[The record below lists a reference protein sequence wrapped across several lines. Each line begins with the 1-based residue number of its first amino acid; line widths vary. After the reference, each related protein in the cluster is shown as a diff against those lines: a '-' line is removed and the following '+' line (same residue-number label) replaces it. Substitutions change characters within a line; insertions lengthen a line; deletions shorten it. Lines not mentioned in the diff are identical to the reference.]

1 MHVSERLL
9 QLYADTNAATR
20 TKLQDVIK
28 QNLGDGK
35 SLTVS
40 FEELTGTTNTT
51 LSTDEKSGADFAA
64 WIKDGKKDAMF
75 LPYYV
80 SLLEMHETVL
90 NKEATVP
97 QSAPIDKTT
106 VNETSVVEK
115 TVLNV
120 PEPPLVETPKV
131 EEKTSAPK
139 QRYMPEAPVPS
150 RAERAKYQRTIEP
163 AKPRRK
169 SGKWIGVLLFLIL
182 LIGGGYFGYP
192 YVLDFLEPKQEA
204 KVVEETPK
212 PDPEPVVQEP
222 ETNYVWLAS
231 KNVNLVSEPNGTT
244 VTYIGDI
251 GDRYEILKEQD
262 EHVEVNLDGTTAWVP
277 LDSVTT
283 NWPTRDLTDSALLD
297 WVNTNLNND
306 WLGESVP
313 DFFAMNEAALTETI
327 GAPYGRE
334 TDALNAYAFYN
345 GGFFVIQKDKV
356 HAIDWT
362 NTQTTREVFSPLGE
376 PVLETADAMV
386 YESETYSLRLFEGT
400 NGQTR
405 VRLTEK

>member
-20 TKLQDVIK
+20 TKLQDAIK

-40 FEELTGTTNTT
+40 FKELTGTTESSLPTE
-51 LSTDEKSGADFAA
+51 EKSASDFAG
-64 WIKDGKKDAMF
+64 WIKDGKKDATF

-80 SLLEMHETVL
+80 SLLEMHEDVL
-90 NKEATVP
+90 KKEATVP
-97 QSAPIDKTT
+97 QSTPIDKT
-106 VNETSVVEK
+106 VVK
-115 TVLNV
+115 GTPIVDKASIPA
-120 PEPPLVETPKV
+120 PEPPVVETPKQ
-131 EEKTSAPK
+131 EERATAAKP
-139 QRYMPEAPVPS
+139 RYTPEIPVPS
-150 RAERAKYQRTIEP
+150 RAERAKYQRKIEP
-163 AKPRRK
+163 ARPRRRL
-169 SGKWIGVLLFLIL
+169 GKWIGVLFLLAL
-182 LIGGGYFGYP
+182 LIGGGYIGYP
-192 YVLDFLEPKQEA
+192 YVMDLLEPKQEA
-204 KVVEETPK
+204 KVVDETPK

-262 EHVEVNLDGTTAWVP
+262 DHVEVNLDGTTAWVP

-283 NWPTRDLTDSALLD
+283 DWPTRDLTDSALLD

-306 WLGESVP
+306 WLGESIP

-345 GGFFVIQKDKV
+345 DGFFVIQQDKV

-376 PVLETADAMV
+376 PVLETDDAMV
-386 YESETYSLRLFEGT
+386 YESETYSLRLFEGS

-405 VRLTEK
+405 VRLMEK

>member
-20 TKLQDVIK
+20 TKLQDTIK

-35 SLTVS
+35 SLRMS

-51 LSTDEKSGADFAA
+51 LSTEEKSAADFAS
-64 WIKDGKKDAMF
+64 WIKDGKKDATF

-80 SLLEMHETVL
+80 SLLEMHEDVL
-90 NKEATVP
+90 NKD
-97 QSAPIDKTT
+97 SAVQQLTPVDKTM
-106 VNETSVVEK
+106 VNETSVSEKVEV
-115 TVLNV
+115 TV
-120 PEPPLVETPKV
+120 PEPPVVEVPKS

-163 AKPRRK
+163 ARPRRR
-169 SGKWIGVLLFLIL
+169 SGKWIGVLFFLIL
-182 LIGGGYFGYP
+182 LIGGGYLGYP
-192 YVLDFLEPKQEA
+192 YVLDLLEPKQEA
-204 KVVEETPK
+204 NVVEETPK

-251 GDRYEILKEQD
+251 GDRYEIVKEQD
-262 EHVEVNLDGTTAWVP
+262 DHVEVNLDGTTAWAP
-277 LDSVTT
+277 LDAVTT
-283 NWPTRDLTDSALLD
+283 DWPQRDLTDSALLD

-306 WLGESVP
+306 WLGEAIP

-345 GGFFVIQKDKV
+345 GGFFVIQQDKV

-362 NTQTTREVFSPLGE
+362 NTQTTRETFTSLGE
-376 PVLETADAMV
+376 PVLETDDAVV

>member
-9 QLYADTNAATR
+9 QLYVDTNATTR
-20 TKLQDVIK
+20 TKLQDTIK

-35 SLTVS
+35 SLSKS
-40 FEELTGTTNTT
+40 FEELTG
-51 LSTDEKSGADFAA
+51 STPKALPTEEKSAADFAA
-64 WIKDGKKDAMF
+64 WIKDGKKDATF

-80 SLLEMHETVL
+80 SLLEMHNDVL

-97 QSAPIDKTT
+97 QSKSVDKTT

-115 TVLNV
+115 TVV
-120 PEPPLVETPKV
+120 TAPDPTVVEAPKV
-131 EEKTSAPK
+131 EEKSSVPK

-150 RAERAKYQRTIEP
+150 RAERAKYQLTIEP

-169 SGKWIGVLLFLIL
+169 SGKWIGVFFLLAL
-182 LIGGGYFGYP
+182 LIGGSYIGYP
-192 YVLDFLEPKQEA
+192 YVLDLLAPKQEA

-231 KNVNLVSEPNGTT
+231 KNVNLVSEPNGAT

-251 GDRYEILKEQD
+251 GDRYEVVKEQD
-262 EHVEVNLDGTTAWVP
+262 EHVEVNLDGTTAWAP
-277 LDSVTT
+277 LDAVTT
-283 NWPTRDLTDSALLD
+283 DWPQRDLTDSVLLD
-297 WVNTNLNND
+297 WVNTNLNNA
-306 WLGESVP
+306 WLGEAIP
-313 DFFAMNEAALTETI
+313 DLFAMNEATLTETI

-345 GGFFVIQKDKV
+345 GGFFVIQQDKV

-376 PVLETADAMV
+376 PVLETDDAMV

>member
-20 TKLQDVIK
+20 TNLQEVINR
-28 QNLGDGK
+28 NLGDGK

-40 FEELTGTTNTT
+40 FEELTGTTEPSLPTE
-51 LSTDEKSGADFAA
+51 EKSAADFAA
-64 WIKDGKKDAMF
+64 WIKDGKKDATF

-80 SLLEMHETVL
+80 SLLEMYEDVL
-90 NKEATVP
+90 NKEATVLK
-97 QSAPIDKTT
+97 SAPIDKTT
-106 VNETSVVEK
+106 VKEPTIADKVSVPVTEPTVVEAPK
-115 TVLNV
+115 AK
-120 PEPPLVETPKV
+120 EKPP
-131 EEKTSAPK
+131 APK
-139 QRYMPEAPVPS
+139 QRYLPEAPVPS

-163 AKPRRK
+163 ARPKRK
-169 SGKWIGVLLFLIL
+169 SGKWIGALFLLAL
-182 LIGGGYFGYP
+182 LIGGGYIGYP
-192 YVLDFLEPKQEA
+192 YVMDLLEPKQEA
-204 KVVEETPK
+204 KVVEKTPK

-283 NWPTRDLTDSALLD
+283 DWPTRDLTDSALLD

-306 WLGESVP
+306 WLGETIP

-345 GGFFVIQKDKV
+345 GGFFVIQQDKV

-376 PVLETADAMV
+376 PVLETDDAVV

>member
-9 QLYADTNAATR
+9 QLYADTNATTR
-20 TKLQDVIK
+20 TNLQDLIK

-35 SLTVS
+35 SLSVS
-40 FEELTGTTNTT
+40 YEELTGSSDAT
-51 LSTDEKSGADFAA
+51 LSADEKSSEDFAA

-80 SLLEMHETVL
+80 SLLEMHEAVL
-90 NKEATVP
+90 RKEATIP
-97 QSAPIDKTT
+97 QSKSIDK
-106 VNETSVVEK
+106 VIVEETRIVEK
-115 TVLNV
+115 APVPAPTVV
-120 PEPPLVETPKV
+120 KDSKPREKSAVSKPRYTPEI
-131 EEKTSAPK
+131 
-139 QRYMPEAPVPS
+139 PVPS
-150 RAERAKYQRTIEP
+150 RTERAKYNRTIEP
-163 AKPRRK
+163 ARPRRK
-169 SGKWIGVLLFLIL
+169 SRKWIGALFFFAL
-182 LIGGGYFGYP
+182 LIGGGYIGYP
-192 YVLDFLEPKQEA
+192 YVMDLLEPKQEA
-204 KVVEETPK
+204 KIVKEAPK

-251 GDRYEILKEQD
+251 GDRYEIVQEQD
-262 EHVEVNLDGTTAWVP
+262 DHIEVDLDGTTAWAP
-277 LDSVTT
+277 LDAVTT
-283 NWPTRDLTDSALLD
+283 DWPTRDLTDSALLD
-297 WVNTNLNND
+297 WVNTNLNNE
-306 WLGESVP
+306 WLSESIP

-327 GAPYGRE
+327 GAPFGRE

-345 GGFFVIQKDKV
+345 GGFFVIQDDKV

-362 NTQTTREVFSPLGE
+362 NTQTTREAFSPLGE
-376 PVLETADAMV
+376 AVLETDDAVV

>member
-20 TKLQDVIK
+20 TKLQDTIK

-35 SLTVS
+35 SLCTS
-40 FEELTGTTNTT
+40 FEELTG
-51 LSTDEKSGADFAA
+51 STPKALPTEEKSAADFAA
-64 WIKDGKKDAMF
+64 WIKDGKKDATL

-80 SLLEMHETVL
+80 SLLEMHNDVL
-90 NKEATVP
+90 NKEAVIP
-97 QSAPIDKTT
+97 QSTPGDKTT
-106 VNETSVVEK
+106 VNETSAIEK
-115 TVLNV
+115 TVV
-120 PEPPLVETPKV
+120 PTPEPTVVEAPKV
-131 EEKTSAPK
+131 EEKSFTPK

-163 AKPRRK
+163 ARPRRK
-169 SGKWIGVLLFLIL
+169 SGKWIGVVFLLAL
-182 LIGGGYFGYP
+182 LIGGGYMGYP
-192 YVLDFLEPKQEA
+192 YVMDLLEPKQEA
-204 KVVEETPK
+204 KVIEETPK

-222 ETNYVWLAS
+222 EPNYVWLAS

-262 EHVEVNLDGTTAWVP
+262 EHVEVNLNGTTAWVP

-283 NWPTRDLTDSALLD
+283 DWPTRDLTDSALLD

-306 WLGESVP
+306 WLGESIP
-313 DFFAMNEAALTETI
+313 DFYAMNEAALTETM

-345 GGFFVIQKDKV
+345 GGFFVIQDDKV

-376 PVLETADAMV
+376 PVLETDDAVV

>member
-20 TKLQDVIK
+20 TKLQDLIK

-35 SLTVS
+35 SLRTS
-40 FEELTGTTNTT
+40 FEELTGSVNNQLPTE
-51 LSTDEKSGADFAA
+51 EKSVTDFAA
-64 WIKDGKKDAMF
+64 WIKDGKKDATF

-80 SLLEMHETVL
+80 SLLEMHDAVL
-90 NKEATVP
+90 NKELTVP
-97 QSAPIDKTT
+97 QSAPVDKTT
-106 VNETSVVEK
+106 VKQAPAGEK
-115 TVLNV
+115 STVTVPKSSKLNA
-120 PEPPLVETPKV
+120 PKA
-131 EEKTSAPK
+131 EEKPTASKP
-139 QRYMPEAPVPS
+139 RYTPEVPVPS

-163 AKPRRK
+163 ARPRRK
-169 SGKWIGVLLFLIL
+169 SGKWIGVLFFLTL
-182 LIGGGYFGYP
+182 LIGGGYLGYP

-204 KVVEETPK
+204 QVVEETPK
-212 PDPEPVVQEP
+212 PDPEPIVQEP

-251 GDRYEILKEQD
+251 GDRYEVLKEED
-262 EHVEVNLDGTTAWVP
+262 DHVEVDLDGTTAWAP
-277 LDSVTT
+277 LDAVTKE
-283 NWPTRDLTDSALLD
+283 WPTRELMDSALLD
-297 WVNTNLNND
+297 WVNTNLDNV
-306 WLGESVP
+306 WLGESVT
-313 DFFAMNEAALTETI
+313 DFFTMNEAALTETI

-345 GGFFVIQKDKV
+345 GGFFVIQQDKV

-362 NTQTTREVFSPLGE
+362 NTQTTRETFSSLGE
-376 PVLETADAMV
+376 PVLETDDALV

>member
-9 QLYADTNAATR
+9 QLYADVDASTR
-20 TKLQDVIK
+20 TKLQTLIK

-40 FEELTGTTNTT
+40 FEELTGATKAS
-51 LSTDEKSGADFAA
+51 LPTDEKSAADFTA
-64 WIKDGKKDAMF
+64 WIKDGKKDATF

-80 SLLEMHETVL
+80 SLLEKHDRVL

-97 QSAPIDKTT
+97 QPIKVDKTV
-106 VNETSVVEK
+106 VNETIADAASEK
-115 TVLNV
+115 TPQSAAQTQKPRYV
-120 PEPPLVETPKV
+120 PE
-131 EEKTSAPK
+131 TS
-139 QRYMPEAPVPS
+139 VPS
-150 RAERAKYQRTIEP
+150 RAERAKRIEP
-163 AKPRRK
+163 ARPRK
-169 SGKWIGVLLFLIL
+169 KKGKWLGGLLLVAVLL
-182 LIGGGYFGYP
+182 GGGYIGYP
-192 YVLDFLEPKQEA
+192 YVAALFEPSETTEVEA
-204 KVVEETPK
+204 PAPE
-212 PDPEPVVQEP
+212 PEPVVEQP
-222 ETNYVWLAS
+222 ETNYVWLAT

-251 GDRYEILKEQD
+251 GDRYEIVNEQD
-262 EHVEVNLDGTTAWVP
+262 DHVEVDLDGTTAWVA
-277 LDSVTT
+277 LDAVTT
-283 NWPTRDLTDSALLD
+283 DWPSRDLTDSTLLD
-297 WVNTNLNND
+297 WAETNLDNA
-306 WLGESVP
+306 WLGETLP

-345 GGFFVIQKDKV
+345 GGFFVIQDDQV

-362 NTQTTREVFSPLGE
+362 NTQLAREAFDPLGE
-376 PVLETADAMV
+376 PVIETNDALV
-386 YESETYSLRLFEGT
+386 YESETYSLRLFIGT

>member
-40 FEELTGTTNTT
+40 FEELTGTTEPSLPTE
-51 LSTDEKSGADFAA
+51 EKSASDFAG
-64 WIKDGKKDAMF
+64 WIKDGKKDATF

-80 SLLEMHETVL
+80 SLLEMQEDVL

-97 QSAPIDKTT
+97 QSAPVDKTT
-106 VNETSVVEK
+106 VNETFVVEK
-115 TVLNV
+115 TVITA
-120 PEPPLVETPKV
+120 PELAVVEAPKV
-131 EEKTSAPK
+131 EEKTSVPK

-169 SGKWIGVLLFLIL
+169 SGKWIGVLFFLIL

-192 YVLDFLEPKQEA
+192 YVLDLLEPKQEA
-204 KVVEETPK
+204 KIVEETPK
-212 PDPEPVVQEP
+212 PDPEPVVQEA
-222 ETNYVWLAS
+222 ETNYIWLAS

-251 GDRYEILKEQD
+251 GDRYEIVKEQD
-262 EHVEVNLDGTTAWVP
+262 DHVEVNLDGTTAWAP
-277 LDSVTT
+277 LDAVTT
-283 NWPTRDLTDSALLD
+283 DWPQRDLTDSALLD

-306 WLGESVP
+306 WLGESIP

-334 TDALNAYAFYN
+334 TDALNAYAFYS
-345 GGFFVIQKDKV
+345 GGFFVIQQDKV

-362 NTQTTREVFSPLGE
+362 NTQTTREAFSSLGE
-376 PVLETADAMV
+376 PVLETDDAVV

>member
-20 TKLQDVIK
+20 TKLQDTIK

-35 SLTVS
+35 SLSKS
-40 FEELTGTTNTT
+40 FEELTC
-51 LSTDEKSGADFAA
+51 STSESLPTEEKSAVDFAA
-64 WIKDGKKDAMF
+64 WIKDGKKDATF

-80 SLLEMHETVL
+80 SLLEMHNDVL
-90 NKEATVP
+90 NKEATST
-97 QSAPIDKTT
+97 QSNPIDKTT
-106 VNETSVVEK
+106 VNETSVIEK
-115 TVLNV
+115 TVV
-120 PEPPLVETPKV
+120 TAPEPAVVEAPKV
-131 EEKTSAPK
+131 EEKTSTPK

-163 AKPRRK
+163 AKPRRR
-169 SGKWIGVLLFLIL
+169 SGKWIGVLFLLAL
-182 LIGGGYFGYP
+182 LIGGGYIGYP
-192 YVLDFLEPKQEA
+192 YVLDLLEPKQEA
-204 KVVEETPK
+204 KVVEEAPK

-262 EHVEVNLDGTTAWVP
+262 DHIEVNLDGTTAWVP

-283 NWPTRDLTDSALLD
+283 DWPTRDLTDSALLD

-306 WLGESVP
+306 WLGEAIP

-345 GGFFVIQKDKV
+345 GGFFVIQQDKV

-376 PVLETADAMV
+376 PVLETDDAVV

>member
-35 SLTVS
+35 SLSKS
-40 FEELTGTTNTT
+40 FEELTGATQESLPTE
-51 LSTDEKSGADFAA
+51 EKSASDFAG
-64 WIKDGKKDAMF
+64 WIKDGKKDATF

-80 SLLEMHETVL
+80 SLLEMHENVL

-97 QSAPIDKTT
+97 QSVSIDKTGVKGTPLVDKASVPASEPT
-106 VNETSVVEK
+106 VVETSK
-115 TVLNV
+115 TEDKA
-120 PEPPLVETPKV
+120 P
-131 EEKTSAPK
+131 APK

-150 RAERAKYQRTIEP
+150 RAERTKYQRTIEP
-163 AKPRRK
+163 AKPRRR
-169 SGKWIGVLLFLIL
+169 SGKWIGVLFLLAL

-192 YVLDFLEPKQEA
+192 YVLDLLEPKQEA

-251 GDRYEILKEQD
+251 GDRYEIVKEQD
-262 EHVEVNLDGTTAWVP
+262 DHVEVNLDGTTAWAP
-277 LDSVTT
+277 LDAVTT
-283 NWPTRDLTDSALLD
+283 DWPTRDLTDSTLLE

-345 GGFFVIQKDKV
+345 GGFFVIQQDKV

-362 NTQTTREVFSPLGE
+362 NTQTTREAFSSLGE
-376 PVLETADAMV
+376 PVLATDDAMV

>member
-9 QLYADTNAATR
+9 QLYADVDASTR
-20 TKLQDVIK
+20 TKLQTLIK

-40 FEELTGTTNTT
+40 FEELTGATKAS
-51 LSTDEKSGADFAA
+51 LPTDEKSAADFTA
-64 WIKDGKKDAMF
+64 WIKDGKKDATF

-80 SLLEMHETVL
+80 SLLEKHDRVL

-97 QSAPIDKTT
+97 QPIKVDKTV
-106 VNETSVVEK
+106 VNETIADAVSEK
-115 TVLNV
+115 TPQSAAQTQKPRYV
-120 PEPPLVETPKV
+120 PE
-131 EEKTSAPK
+131 TS
-139 QRYMPEAPVPS
+139 VPS
-150 RAERAKYQRTIEP
+150 RAERAKRIEP
-163 AKPRRK
+163 ARPRK
-169 SGKWIGVLLFLIL
+169 KKGKWLGGLLLVAVLL
-182 LIGGGYFGYP
+182 GGGYIGYP
-192 YVLDFLEPKQEA
+192 YVAALFEPSETTEVEA
-204 KVVEETPK
+204 PAPE
-212 PDPEPVVQEP
+212 PEPVVEAP
-222 ETNYVWLAS
+222 ETNYVWLAT

-251 GDRYEILKEQD
+251 GDRYEIVNEQD
-262 EHVEVNLDGTTAWVP
+262 DHVEVDLDGTTAWVA
-277 LDSVTT
+277 LDAVTT
-283 NWPTRDLTDSALLD
+283 DWPSRDLTDSTLLD
-297 WVNTNLNND
+297 WAETNLDNA
-306 WLGESVP
+306 WLGEALP

-345 GGFFVIQKDKV
+345 GGFFVIQDDQV

-362 NTQTTREVFSPLGE
+362 NTQLAREAFDPLGE
-376 PVLETADAMV
+376 PVIETSDALV
-386 YESETYSLRLFEGT
+386 YESETYSLRLFIGT

>member
-40 FEELTGTTNTT
+40 FEELTGTTESSLPTE
-51 LSTDEKSGADFAA
+51 EKSAADFAA
-64 WIKDGKKDAMF
+64 WIKDGKKDATF

-80 SLLEMHETVL
+80 SLLEMHNDVL
-90 NKEATVP
+90 NKETAVQ
-97 QSAPIDKTT
+97 QSTPGDKTT
-106 VNETSVVEK
+106 VNETPVVEK
-115 TVLNV
+115 TVVNP
-120 PEPPLVETPKV
+120 PEPTVIETPKV
-131 EEKTSAPK
+131 EEKPSAPK

-163 AKPRRK
+163 ARPRRK
-169 SGKWIGVLLFLIL
+169 SGKWIGVLFLLIL
-182 LIGGGYFGYP
+182 LIGGGYIGYP
-192 YVLDFLEPKQEA
+192 YVMDLLEPKQEA

-212 PDPEPVVQEP
+212 PDPEPVAQEP

-262 EHVEVNLDGTTAWVP
+262 EHVEVNLDGTTAWAP
-277 LDSVTT
+277 LDAVTT
-283 NWPTRDLTDSALLD
+283 DWPTRDLTDSALLD

-306 WLGESVP
+306 WLGESIP

-345 GGFFVIQKDKV
+345 GGFFVIQQDKV

-376 PVLETADAMV
+376 PVLETDDAMV

>member
-9 QLYADTNAATR
+9 QLYADTNATTR
-20 TKLQDVIK
+20 TKLQDTIK

-35 SLTVS
+35 SLNKS
-40 FEELTGTTNTT
+40 FKELTGST
-51 LSTDEKSGADFAA
+51 LDALPTEEKSAADFAA
-64 WIKDGKKDAMF
+64 WIKDGKKDATF

-80 SLLEMHETVL
+80 SLLEMHENVL

-97 QSAPIDKTT
+97 QSASIDKTVVKEST
-106 VNETSVVEK
+106 LVDKASVPA
-115 TVLNV
+115 
-120 PEPPLVETPKV
+120 PEPAGVESPKA
-131 EEKTSAPK
+131 EEKPSAPK

-150 RAERAKYQRTIEP
+150 RAERANYQRTIEP
-163 AKPRRK
+163 ARPRRR
-169 SGKWIGVLLFLIL
+169 SGKWIGVVFLLAL
-182 LIGGGYFGYP
+182 LIGGGYIGYP
-192 YVLDFLEPKQEA
+192 YVMDLLEPKQEA

-251 GDRYEILKEQD
+251 GDRYEIVKEQD
-262 EHVEVNLDGTTAWVP
+262 DHVEVNLDGTTAWAP
-277 LDSVTT
+277 LDAVTT
-283 NWPTRDLTDSALLD
+283 DWPQRDLTDSALLD

-306 WLGESVP
+306 WLGEAIP
-313 DFFAMNEAALTETI
+313 DFFSMNEAALTETI

-345 GGFFVIQKDKV
+345 GGFFVIQQDKV

-362 NTQTTREVFSPLGE
+362 NTQTTREAFGPLGE
-376 PVLETADAMV
+376 PVLETDDAMV

>member
-20 TKLQDVIK
+20 TKLQDAIK
-28 QNLGDGK
+28 HNLGDGK
-35 SLTVS
+35 SLSRS
-40 FEELTGTTNTT
+40 FEELTSTTNTT
-51 LSTDEKSGADFAA
+51 LSTDEKSAADFAA

-80 SLLEMHETVL
+80 SLLEMHENVL
-90 NKEATVP
+90 NKKATST
-97 QSAPIDKTT
+97 QSNPIDKTT
-106 VNETSVVEK
+106 VNETSAVEK
-115 TVLNV
+115 TVVIV
-120 PEPPLVETPKV
+120 PEPTVVEAPKV
-131 EEKTSAPK
+131 EEKPSAPK

-163 AKPRRK
+163 ARPRRK
-169 SGKWIGVLLFLIL
+169 SGKWIGALFLLAL
-182 LIGGGYFGYP
+182 LIGGGYIGYP
-192 YVLDFLEPKQEA
+192 YVMDLLAPKQEA

-212 PDPEPVVQEP
+212 PDPEPVVQEA

-262 EHVEVNLDGTTAWVP
+262 EHVEVNLDGTTAWAP
-277 LDSVTT
+277 LDAVTT
-283 NWPTRDLTDSALLD
+283 DWPQRDLTDSVLLD

-306 WLGESVP
+306 WLGEAIP

-327 GAPYGRE
+327 GTPYGRE

-345 GGFFVIQKDKV
+345 GGFFVIQQDKV

-376 PVLETADAMV
+376 PVLETDDAVV

>member
-20 TKLQDVIK
+20 TKLQDAIK

-35 SLTVS
+35 SLSMS
-40 FEELTGTTNTT
+40 FEELTGTTLESLPTE
-51 LSTDEKSGADFAA
+51 EKSANDFAA
-64 WIKDGKKDAMF
+64 WIKDGKKDATF

-80 SLLEMHETVL
+80 SLLEMHDAVF
-90 NKEATVP
+90 NKEATAP
-97 QSAPIDKTT
+97 QSAPVDKTT
-106 VNETSVVEK
+106 VKQTPAVDKS
-115 TVLNV
+115 TVTV
-120 PEPPLVETPKV
+120 PKSTTVDAPKV

-139 QRYMPEAPVPS
+139 PRYTPEVPVPS

-163 AKPRRK
+163 ARPRRK
-169 SGKWIGVLLFLIL
+169 SGKWIGVLFFLFL
-182 LIGGGYFGYP
+182 LIGGGYLGYP
-192 YVLDFLEPKQEA
+192 YVLDLLEPKQEA
-204 KVVEETPK
+204 KIVEETPK
-212 PDPEPVVQEP
+212 LDPEPVVQEP

-251 GDRYEILKEQD
+251 GDRYEVLKE
-262 EHVEVNLDGTTAWVP
+262 ENNHVEVDLDGTTAWAP
-277 LDSVTT
+277 LDAVTKE
-283 NWPTRDLTDSALLD
+283 WPTRELTDSTLLD
-297 WVNTNLNND
+297 WVNTNLDND
-306 WLGESVP
+306 WLGESIP
-313 DFFAMNEAALTETI
+313 DFFAMNEAGLTETI

-345 GGFFVIQKDKV
+345 GGFFVIQQDKV

-362 NTQTTREVFSPLGE
+362 NTQTTRDAFSSLGE
-376 PVLETADAMV
+376 PVLATDDAVV

>member
-20 TKLQDVIK
+20 IKLQDTIK

-35 SLTVS
+35 SLSMS
-40 FEELTGTTNTT
+40 FEELTGATKESLPTE
-51 LSTDEKSGADFAA
+51 EKSAADFAA

-80 SLLEMHETVL
+80 SLLEMHENVL
-90 NKEATVP
+90 NKEATST
-97 QSAPIDKTT
+97 QSNPIDKTT
-106 VNETSVVEK
+106 VNETSSIEK
-115 TVLNV
+115 TVVIV
-120 PEPPLVETPKV
+120 PEPTVVEAPKV
-131 EEKTSAPK
+131 EEKPSAPK

-169 SGKWIGVLLFLIL
+169 SGKWIGVLFLLAL
-182 LIGGGYFGYP
+182 LIGGGYIGYP
-192 YVLDFLEPKQEA
+192 YVMDLLEPKQKA
-204 KVVEETPK
+204 NVVEETPN

-262 EHVEVNLDGTTAWVP
+262 DHVEVNLDGTTAWVP

-283 NWPTRDLTDSALLD
+283 DWPPRDLTDSALLD
-297 WVNTNLNND
+297 WVNTNLNNE

-313 DFFAMNEAALTETI
+313 NFFAMNEAALTETI

-345 GGFFVIQKDKV
+345 GGFFVIQQDKV

-376 PVLETADAMV
+376 PVLETDDAVV

>member
-1 MHVSERLL
+1 
-9 QLYADTNAATR
+9 LYADTNAATR
-20 TKLQDVIK
+20 TKLQNTIK

-35 SLTVS
+35 SLRMS
-40 FEELTGTTNTT
+40 FEELTGSVNNTLPT
-51 LSTDEKSGADFAA
+51 EEKSAADFAA
-64 WIKDGKKDAMF
+64 WIKDGKKDAKF

-80 SLLEMHETVL
+80 SLLEMHEDVL

-97 QSAPIDKTT
+97 QSAPIDKTM
-106 VNETSVVEK
+106 VNETSAVEK
-115 TVLNV
+115 TVVPV
-120 PEPPLVETPKV
+120 PEPTVVEAPKV
-131 EEKTSAPK
+131 EEQPTALK

-163 AKPRRK
+163 ARPRRR
-169 SGKWIGVLLFLIL
+169 SGKWIGVLFFLFL

-192 YVLDFLEPKQEA
+192 YVLDLLEPKQEA

-251 GDRYEILKEQD
+251 GDRYEIVKEQD
-262 EHVEVNLDGTTAWVP
+262 DHVEVSLDGTTAWAP
-277 LDSVTT
+277 LEAVTT
-283 NWPTRDLTDSALLD
+283 DWPQRDLTDSALLD

-306 WLGESVP
+306 WLGEAIP

-345 GGFFVIQKDKV
+345 GGFFVIQQDKV

-362 NTQTTREVFSPLGE
+362 NTQTTREAFSSLGE
-376 PVLETADAMV
+376 PVLATDDAVV

>member
-20 TKLQDVIK
+20 KKLQDTIK

-35 SLTVS
+35 SLSKS
-40 FEELTGTTNTT
+40 FEELTGTALESLPTE
-51 LSTDEKSGADFAA
+51 EKSATDFAA
-64 WIKDGKKDAMF
+64 WIKDGKKDATF

-80 SLLEMHETVL
+80 SLLEMHEDVL
-90 NKEATVP
+90 NKEATIP
-97 QSAPIDKTT
+97 QSTPVDKTT

-115 TVLNV
+115 TVVTV
-120 PEPPLVETPKV
+120 PEPIVVETQKV
-131 EEKTSAPK
+131 EEKPSTPK

-150 RAERAKYQRTIEP
+150 RSERAKYQRTIEP

-169 SGKWIGVLLFLIL
+169 SGKWIGVLFFLIL

-192 YVLDFLEPKQEA
+192 YVLDLFEPKQEA

-212 PDPEPVVQEP
+212 PDPEPIVQEP
-222 ETNYVWLAS
+222 ETNYIWLAS
-231 KNVNLVSEPNGTT
+231 KNVNLLSEPNGTT

-251 GDRYEILKEQD
+251 GDRYEIVKEQD
-262 EHVEVNLDGTTAWVP
+262 DHVEVNLDGTTAWAP
-277 LDSVTT
+277 LDAVTT
-283 NWPTRDLTDSALLD
+283 DWPQRDLTDIALLD
-297 WVNTNLNND
+297 WVNTNLNNE
-306 WLGESVP
+306 WLGEAIP

-345 GGFFVIQKDKV
+345 GGFFVIQQDKV

-362 NTQTTREVFSPLGE
+362 NTQTTRDAFSSLGE
-376 PVLETADAMV
+376 PVLATDDAVV

>member
-20 TKLQDVIK
+20 TKLQDTIK

-35 SLTVS
+35 SLRVS
-40 FEELTGTTNTT
+40 FEELTGSVNNELPTE
-51 LSTDEKSGADFAA
+51 EKSAIDFAA
-64 WIKDGKKDAMF
+64 WIKDGKKDATF
-75 LPYYV
+75 LPYYL
-80 SLLEMHETVL
+80 SLLEMHDAVL
-90 NKEATVP
+90 SKEATVP
-97 QSAPIDKTT
+97 QSEPVDKTT
-106 VNETSVVEK
+106 VK
-115 TVLNV
+115 
-120 PEPPLVETPKV
+120 ETPAVDKSTV
-131 EEKTSAPK
+131 TVPKSTTVDALKAEEKPTASKP
-139 QRYMPEAPVPS
+139 RYTPEVPVPS

-163 AKPRRK
+163 ARPRRK
-169 SGKWIGVLLFLIL
+169 SGKWIGVLFLLAL
-182 LIGGGYFGYP
+182 LIGGGYVGYP
-192 YVLDFLEPKQEA
+192 YVIDLLEPKQEA
-204 KVVEETPK
+204 TVVEETPK

-222 ETNYVWLAS
+222 EMNYVWLAS

-251 GDRYEILKEQD
+251 GDRYVVLKEEND
-262 EHVEVNLDGTTAWVP
+262 HVEVDLDGTTAWAP
-277 LDSVTT
+277 LDAVTKE
-283 NWPTRDLTDSALLD
+283 WPTRELMDSALLD

-306 WLGESVP
+306 WLGEAIP

-334 TDALNAYAFYN
+334 TDALNTYAFYN
-345 GGFFVIQKDKV
+345 GGFFVIQQDKV

-362 NTQTTREVFSPLGE
+362 NTQTTRDAFSSLGE
-376 PVLETADAMV
+376 PVLETDDAVV

>member
-20 TKLQDVIK
+20 TKLQDAIK

-35 SLTVS
+35 SLSTS
-40 FEELTGTTNTT
+40 FEELTGTTNIT
-51 LSTDEKSGADFAA
+51 LSTDEKSAADFAA
-64 WIKDGKKDAMF
+64 WIKDGKKDATF

-80 SLLEMHETVL
+80 SLLEMHNDVL
-90 NKEATVP
+90 NKETAVQ
-97 QSAPIDKTT
+97 QSTPGDKTT
-106 VNETSVVEK
+106 VNETPVVEK
-115 TVLNV
+115 TVVNP
-120 PEPPLVETPKV
+120 PEPTVIETPKV
-131 EEKTSAPK
+131 EEKPSAPK

-169 SGKWIGVLLFLIL
+169 SGKWIGVLFLLGL
-182 LIGGGYFGYP
+182 LIGGGYIGYP
-192 YVLDFLEPKQEA
+192 YVLDLLEPKQEA

-251 GDRYEILKEQD
+251 GDRYEIVKEQD
-262 EHVEVNLDGTTAWVP
+262 DHVEVNLDGTTAWVP
-277 LDSVTT
+277 LDAVTT
-283 NWPTRDLTDSALLD
+283 DWPTRDLTDSALLD

-306 WLGESVP
+306 WLGESIP
-313 DFFAMNEAALTETI
+313 DFFAMNEVALTETI

-345 GGFFVIQKDKV
+345 GGFFVIQQDKV

-376 PVLETADAMV
+376 PVLATDDAVV
-386 YESETYSLRLFEGT
+386 YESKTYSLRLFEGT

>member
-20 TKLQDVIK
+20 TKLQDKIK

-35 SLTVS
+35 SLNVS
-40 FEELTGTTNTT
+40 FEELTGTTPKSLPTE
-51 LSTDEKSGADFAA
+51 EKSAADFVA
-64 WIKDGKKDAMF
+64 WIKDGKKDATF

-80 SLLEMHETVL
+80 SLLEMHENVL
-90 NKEATVP
+90 NKEATIPKSTPV
-97 QSAPIDKTT
+97 DKTVVKEPT
-106 VNETSVVEK
+106 IVDKVSVPFPKPTVVEA
-115 TVLNV
+115 
-120 PEPPLVETPKV
+120 PKV
-131 EEKTSAPK
+131 EEKPSAPK

-163 AKPRRK
+163 ARPRRR
-169 SGKWIGVLLFLIL
+169 SGKWISVLFLLAL
-182 LIGGGYFGYP
+182 LIGGGYIGYP
-192 YVLDFLEPKQEA
+192 YVIDLLEPKPEA
-204 KVVEETPK
+204 KIVEETPK
-212 PDPEPVVQEP
+212 PGPEPVVQEP

-231 KNVNLVSEPNGTT
+231 KNVNLVSEPNGTM

-251 GDRYEILKEQD
+251 GDRYEIVKEQD
-262 EHVEVNLDGTTAWVP
+262 NHVEVNLDGTTAWVP

-283 NWPTRDLTDSALLD
+283 DWPTRDLTDSALLD

-306 WLGESVP
+306 WLGESIP

-345 GGFFVIQKDKV
+345 GGFFVIQQDKV

-362 NTQTTREVFSPLGE
+362 NTQTTRDAFSPLGE
-376 PVLETADAMV
+376 PVLETDDAVV
-386 YESETYSLRLFEGT
+386 YESETYSLRLFEGS

>member
-20 TKLQDVIK
+20 TKLQDAIK

-35 SLTVS
+35 SLSKS
-40 FEELTGTTNTT
+40 FEELTG
-51 LSTDEKSGADFAA
+51 STSESLPTEEKSAVDFAA
-64 WIKDGKKDAMF
+64 WIKDGKKDATF

-80 SLLEMHETVL
+80 SLLEMHENVL
-90 NKEATVP
+90 NKEATNK
-97 QSAPIDKTT
+97 QSIPVDKTT
-106 VNETSVVEK
+106 VNESSVVEK
-115 TVLNV
+115 TVV
-120 PEPPLVETPKV
+120 TAPEPAVVEAPKV
-131 EEKTSAPK
+131 EEKPSAPK

-169 SGKWIGVLLFLIL
+169 SGKWIGVLFFLIL

-192 YVLDFLEPKQEA
+192 YVLDLLEPKQEA

-212 PDPEPVVQEP
+212 PDPEPIVQEP

-251 GDRYEILKEQD
+251 GDRYEIVKEQD
-262 EHVEVNLDGTTAWVP
+262 DHVEVNLDGTTAWAP
-277 LDSVTT
+277 LDAVTT
-283 NWPTRDLTDSALLD
+283 DWPQRDLTDSALLD

-306 WLGESVP
+306 WLGEAIP
-313 DFFAMNEAALTETI
+313 DFFAMNEAMLTETI

-345 GGFFVIQKDKV
+345 GGFFVIQQDKV

-362 NTQTTREVFSPLGE
+362 NTQTTREAFSSLGE
-376 PVLETADAMV
+376 PVLATDDAVV

>member
-9 QLYADTNAATR
+9 QLYADVDASTR
-20 TKLQDVIK
+20 TKLQTLIK

-40 FEELTGTTNTT
+40 FEELTGATKAS
-51 LSTDEKSGADFAA
+51 LPTDEKSAADFTA
-64 WIKDGKKDAMF
+64 WIKDGKKDATF

-80 SLLEMHETVL
+80 SLLEKHDRVL

-97 QSAPIDKTT
+97 QPITVDKTV
-106 VNETSVVEK
+106 VNETTPEK
-115 TVLNV
+115 TPQSAAQTQKPRYV
-120 PEPPLVETPKV
+120 PE
-131 EEKTSAPK
+131 TS
-139 QRYMPEAPVPS
+139 VPS
-150 RAERAKYQRTIEP
+150 RAERAKRIEP
-163 AKPRRK
+163 ARPRK
-169 SGKWIGVLLFLIL
+169 KKGKWLGGLLLVAVLL
-182 LIGGGYFGYP
+182 GGGYIGYP
-192 YVLDFLEPKQEA
+192 YVAALFEPSETTEVEA
-204 KVVEETPK
+204 PAPE
-212 PDPEPVVQEP
+212 PEPVVEQP
-222 ETNYVWLAS
+222 ETNYVWLAT

-251 GDRYEILKEQD
+251 GDRYEIVNEQD
-262 EHVEVNLDGTTAWVP
+262 DHVEVDLDGTTAWVA
-277 LDSVTT
+277 LDAVTT
-283 NWPTRDLTDSALLD
+283 DWPSRALTDSTLLD
-297 WVNTNLNND
+297 WAETNLDNA
-306 WLGESVP
+306 WLGEALP

-345 GGFFVIQKDKV
+345 GGFFVIQDDQV

-362 NTQTTREVFSPLGE
+362 NTQLAREAFDPLGE
-376 PVLETADAMV
+376 PVIETNDALV
-386 YESETYSLRLFEGT
+386 YESETYSLRLFIGT

>member
-20 TKLQDVIK
+20 TKLQDTIK

-35 SLTVS
+35 SLRVS
-40 FEELTGTTNTT
+40 FEELTGSVNDA
-51 LSTDEKSGADFAA
+51 LPKEEKSATDFAA
-64 WIKDGKKDAMF
+64 WIKDGKKDATF

-80 SLLEMHETVL
+80 SLLEMHDTVF

-106 VNETSVVEK
+106 VK
-115 TVLNV
+115 
-120 PEPPLVETPKV
+120 ETPVVDKSTV
-131 EEKTSAPK
+131 TVPKSTTVNALKTEEKPTASKP
-139 QRYMPEAPVPS
+139 RYTPEVPVPS

-163 AKPRRK
+163 ARPRRK
-169 SGKWIGVLLFLIL
+169 SGKWIGVLFFLAL
-182 LIGGGYFGYP
+182 LIGGGYLGYP
-192 YVLDFLEPKQEA
+192 YVLDLLETKQEA

-212 PDPEPVVQEP
+212 PDPEPVAQEP

-251 GDRYEILKEQD
+251 GDRYEVLKEEND
-262 EHVEVNLDGTTAWVP
+262 HVEVDLDGTTAWAP
-277 LDSVTT
+277 LNAVTKE
-283 NWPTRDLTDSALLD
+283 WPTRELTDSTLLD
-297 WVNTNLNND
+297 WVNTNLDNV
-306 WLGESVP
+306 WLGESVT
-313 DFFAMNEAALTETI
+313 DFFTMNEAALTETI

-334 TDALNAYAFYN
+334 TDALNEYVFYN
-345 GGFFVIQKDKV
+345 GGFFVIQQDKV

-362 NTQTTREVFSPLGE
+362 NTQTTRDAFSSLGE
-376 PVLETADAMV
+376 PVLETDDAVV
-386 YESETYSLRLFEGT
+386 YESDTYSLRLFEGT

>member
-9 QLYADTNAATR
+9 QLYADVDASTR
-20 TKLQDVIK
+20 TKLQTLIK

-40 FEELTGTTNTT
+40 FEELTGATKAS
-51 LSTDEKSGADFAA
+51 LPTDEKSAADFTA
-64 WIKDGKKDAMF
+64 WIKGGKKDATF

-80 SLLEMHETVL
+80 SLLEKHDRVL

-97 QSAPIDKTT
+97 QPIKVDKTV
-106 VNETSVVEK
+106 VNETTADAASEK
-115 TVLNV
+115 TPQSAAQTQKPRYV
-120 PEPPLVETPKV
+120 PE
-131 EEKTSAPK
+131 TS
-139 QRYMPEAPVPS
+139 VPS
-150 RAERAKYQRTIEP
+150 RAERAKRIEP
-163 AKPRRK
+163 ARPRK
-169 SGKWIGVLLFLIL
+169 KKGKWLGGLLLVAVLL
-182 LIGGGYFGYP
+182 GGGYIGYP
-192 YVLDFLEPKQEA
+192 YVAALFEPSETTEVEA
-204 KVVEETPK
+204 PAPE
-212 PDPEPVVQEP
+212 PEPVVEAP
-222 ETNYVWLAS
+222 ETNYVWLAT

-251 GDRYEILKEQD
+251 GDRYEIVNEQD
-262 EHVEVNLDGTTAWVP
+262 DHVEVDLDGTTAWVA
-277 LDSVTT
+277 LDAVTT
-283 NWPTRDLTDSALLD
+283 DWPSRDLTDSTLLD
-297 WVNTNLNND
+297 WAETNLDNA
-306 WLGESVP
+306 WLGEALP

-345 GGFFVIQKDKV
+345 GGFFVIQDDQV

-362 NTQTTREVFSPLGE
+362 NTQLAREAFDALGE
-376 PVLETADAMV
+376 PVIETSDALV
-386 YESETYSLRLFEGT
+386 YESETYSLRLFIGT

>member
-20 TKLQDVIK
+20 TKLQDAIT
-28 QNLGDGK
+28 QNLGAGK
-35 SLTVS
+35 SLSKS
-40 FEELTGTTNTT
+40 FEELTGATPKALPTE
-51 LSTDEKSGADFAA
+51 EKAADDFAA
-64 WIKDGKKDAMF
+64 WIKDGKKDATF

-80 SLLEMHETVL
+80 SLLEMREDVLSKKSTVSQ
-90 NKEATVP
+90 P
-97 QSAPIDKTT
+97 SSIDKTT
-106 VNETSVVEK
+106 VNKTPAIEK
-115 TVLNV
+115 TAV
-120 PEPPLVETPKV
+120 PAPKPSIIEVTKV
-131 EEKTSAPK
+131 EEKPSAPK

-169 SGKWIGVLLFLIL
+169 SGKWIGILFLLAL
-182 LIGGGYFGYP
+182 LIGGGYIGYP
-192 YVLDFLEPKQEA
+192 YVMDLLEPKQET

-212 PDPEPVVQEP
+212 PDREPVVQEP

-262 EHVEVNLDGTTAWVP
+262 DHVEVNLDGTTAWVP

-283 NWPTRDLTDSALLD
+283 DWPTRDLTDSALLD

-306 WLGESVP
+306 WLGESIP
-313 DFFAMNEAALTETI
+313 DFFAMNESALTETI

-345 GGFFVIQKDKV
+345 GGFFVIQQDKV

-376 PVLETADAMV
+376 PVLETDDAVV

>member
-40 FEELTGTTNTT
+40 FEELTGSVNNTLPT
-51 LSTDEKSGADFAA
+51 EEKSASDFAG
-64 WIKDGKKDAMF
+64 WIKDGKKDATF

-80 SLLEMHETVL
+80 SLLEMHDTVF

-97 QSAPIDKTT
+97 QSAPVDKTT

-115 TVLNV
+115 TVVIV
-120 PEPPLVETPKV
+120 PEPNVVETPKA
-131 EEKTSAPK
+131 EDKPPATKP
-139 QRYMPEAPVPS
+139 RYMPEAPVPS

-163 AKPRRK
+163 ARPRRK
-169 SGKWIGVLLFLIL
+169 SGKWIGVLFLLAL
-182 LIGGGYFGYP
+182 LIGGGYIGYP
-192 YVLDFLEPKQEA
+192 YVMDLLEPKQEA

-231 KNVNLVSEPNGTT
+231 KNVNLVSKPNGTT

-251 GDRYEILKEQD
+251 GDRYEIVKEQD
-262 EHVEVNLDGTTAWVP
+262 DHIEVNLDGTTAWAP
-277 LDSVTT
+277 LDAVTT
-283 NWPTRDLTDSALLD
+283 DWPTRDLTDSALLD

-306 WLGESVP
+306 WLGESIP
-313 DFFAMNEAALTETI
+313 DFFAMNEAALTETL

-345 GGFFVIQKDKV
+345 GGFFVIQQDKV
-356 HAIDWT
+356 HSIDWT
-362 NTQTTREVFSPLGE
+362 NTQTTREAFSSLGE
-376 PVLETADAMV
+376 PVLATDDAVV

>member
-9 QLYADTNAATR
+9 QLYAETNAATR
-20 TKLQDVIK
+20 TKLQDTIK

-35 SLTVS
+35 SLSVS
-40 FEELTGTTNTT
+40 FEELTGSVNNA
-51 LSTDEKSGADFAA
+51 LPKEEKSATDFAA
-64 WIKDGKKDAMF
+64 WIKDGKKDATF

-80 SLLEMHETVL
+80 SLLEMYDTVL
-90 NKEATVP
+90 NKEATVL
-97 QSAPIDKTT
+97 QSAPVDKTT
-106 VNETSVVEK
+106 VNETPVVDKSTE
-115 TVLNV
+115 TVPKSTTV
-120 PEPPLVETPKV
+120 DAPKV
-131 EEKTSAPK
+131 EDKPTASKP
-139 QRYMPEAPVPS
+139 RYTPEVPVPS

-163 AKPRRK
+163 ARPRRK
-169 SGKWIGVLLFLIL
+169 SGKWIGVLFFLAL
-182 LIGGGYFGYP
+182 LIGGGYLGYP
-192 YVLDFLEPKQEA
+192 YVMDLLEPKQEA
-204 KVVEETPK
+204 TVVEETPK

-251 GDRYEILKEQD
+251 GDRYEVMKE
-262 EHVEVNLDGTTAWVP
+262 ENNHVEVDLDGTTAWAP
-277 LDSVTT
+277 LDAVTKE
-283 NWPTRDLTDSALLD
+283 WPTRELTDSTLLD
-297 WVNTNLNND
+297 WVNTNLDND
-306 WLGESVP
+306 WLGESIP
-313 DFFAMNEAALTETI
+313 DFFAMNEAGLTETI

-345 GGFFVIQKDKV
+345 GGFFVIQQDKV

-362 NTQTTREVFSPLGE
+362 NTQTTRDAFSSLGE
-376 PVLETADAMV
+376 PVLETEDAVV

>member
-35 SLTVS
+35 SLSKS
-40 FEELTGTTNTT
+40 FEELTG
-51 LSTDEKSGADFAA
+51 STPKALPTEEKSAVDFAA
-64 WIKDGKKDAMF
+64 WIKDGKKDATF

-80 SLLEMHETVL
+80 SLLEMHEDLL

-97 QSAPIDKTT
+97 QPAPIDKTT
-106 VNETSVVEK
+106 INESSVNEKPVV
-115 TVLNV
+115 TV
-120 PEPPLVETPKV
+120 PEPIVVEAPKV
-131 EEKTSAPK
+131 EEKPSAPK

-163 AKPRRK
+163 ARPRRK
-169 SGKWIGVLLFLIL
+169 SGKWIGVLFFLIL
-182 LIGGGYFGYP
+182 LIGGGYIGYP
-192 YVLDFLEPKQEA
+192 YVMDLLEPKQEA
-204 KVVEETPK
+204 KVVKETPK

-251 GDRYEILKEQD
+251 GDRYEIVKEQD
-262 EHVEVNLDGTTAWVP
+262 DHVEVNLDGTTAWAP
-277 LDSVTT
+277 LDAVMTD
-283 NWPTRDLTDSALLD
+283 WPTRDLTDSALLD
-297 WVNTNLNND
+297 WVNTNLNNE
-306 WLGESVP
+306 WLGEAIP
-313 DFFAMNEAALTETI
+313 DFFVMNEATLTETI

-345 GGFFVIQKDKV
+345 GGFFVIQDDKV

-362 NTQTTREVFSPLGE
+362 NTQTTREAFSSLGE
-376 PVLETADAMV
+376 PVLATDDAVV